1 MDVRWLLV
9 ALLTLALWGVWGVI
23 TRVASTTLGWR
34 ETTAIAAIGHMA
46 TAIIF
51 IVLSRPSLAPQGLP
65 YIFAML
71 AGALGFAG
79 AFTFYVALNLNP
91 SSVVVV
97 VTSLYPLVTM
107 FLAFILLGET
117 LSTRQLVGA
126 ALAIIALVLISAD

>member
-1 MDVRWLLV
+1 MDVRWILV
-9 ALLTLALWGVWGVI
+9 ALLTLVLWGVWGVV
-23 TRVASTTLGWR
+23 TRVASATLGWR
-34 ETTAIAAIGHMA
+34 ETTAIAAIGHMV

-51 IVLSRPSLAPQGLP
+51 IVLSRPSLAPQGLN
-65 YIFAML
+65 YAFALL

-107 FLAFILLGET
+107 FLAFMLLGET
-117 LSTRQLVGA
+117 LTTRQLAGA
-126 ALAIIALVLISAD
+126 ALAIIALILISAD